1 MKRKAIT
8 WIIAASA
15 VIFLISGTAWADGK
29 GDRGRH
35 KSGQGNGYH
44 SAPHH
49 NGGQGTKGYQ
59 KRPPLGK
66 HHGDRLHRGPQHRK
80 PYQGHYRPHN
90 GNTHRRPH
98 YGHGINRPHHHRPH
112 HDGHRGR
119 VVGVVKGR
127 DVRSSVALSFLTGNP
142 LFALDAIINHR

>member
-1 MKRKAIT
+1 MKRTAIK

-15 VIFLISGTAWADGK
+15 IIFLIGGTAWADGK
-29 GDRGRH
+29 GDRGRN
-35 KSGQGNGYH
+35 KGGQGNGYH

-49 NGGQGTKGYQ
+49 NGGHGPTGYQ
-59 KRPPLGK
+59 KRAPLGK
-66 HHGDRLHRGPQHRK
+66 HHGDKLHQGPHHRK

-98 YGHGINRPHHHRPH
+98 HGHGINSPHHHRPQ

-127 DVRSSVALSFLTGNP
+127 DVHSSVALSLLTGNP